1 MGLHRGGK
9 ETEVRGVGQQ
19 VLVQR
24 RDVRQLA
31 VGTEP
36 EVLHRF
42 VGLRVVGVVLGDRTN
57 LDGLR
62 IQQLVAD
69 ALGNPL
75 GALAGQ
81 LQFRR
86 QIIRANH
93 LGHLDLVVETFL
105 VVLEGAAQGEDRL
118 AFLDRGDPAGAEAAA
133 VAHPVH
139 LVHHRHAG
147 VAGTQ
152 EVAVHGVYVAIV
164 LHRLAGRRQRLP
176 QDLAAIEL
184 AEAEI
189 LAHAPEQVLL
199 DGFQAQQSHQVVQ
212 YLGHGVFP
220 RIRAV
225 DGLVAAHGRVRGH
238 VAKTSVPH
246 RAAEGEMVE
255 TGHGL
260 IR

>member
-1 MGLHRGGK
+1 M
-9 ETEVRGVGQQ
+9 
-19 VLVQR
+19 QR

-105 VVLEGAAQGEDRL
+105 VVLEGSCSG
-118 AFLDRGDPAGAEAAA
+118 
-133 VAHPVH
+133 
-139 LVHHRHAG
+139 
-147 VAGTQ
+147 
-152 EVAVHGVYVAIV
+152 
-164 LHRLAGRRQRLP
+164 
-176 QDLAAIEL
+176 
-184 AEAEI
+184 
-189 LAHAPEQVLL
+189 
-199 DGFQAQQSHQVVQ
+199 
-212 YLGHGVFP
+212 
-220 RIRAV
+220 
-225 DGLVAAHGRVRGH
+225 
-238 VAKTSVPH
+238 
-246 RAAEGEMVE
+246 
-255 TGHGL
+255 
-260 IR
+260 